1 MAESVA
7 INPYVSSFTILFI
20 EMLTWAIIAR
30 SLLSWFPVDQSSPL
44 FQLLYRVTDPI
55 IDPIR
60 KVMPQTNMIDLSPLA
75 AIFLLIAMG
84 QMVRMVT
91 VAA

>member
-1 MAESVA
+1 VAESVA